1 MINVKTT
8 TFELDIRGYVDFSIN
23 IWWIYI
29 TWHDVDMILIFIILF
44 IILYDVINEAQNIF
58 IHNI

>member
-1 MINVKTT
+1 MLRHQPN
-8 TFELDIRGYVDFSIN
+8 LDIRGYVDFSIN

-44 IILYDVINEAQNIF
+44 IIYDVINEAQNIF